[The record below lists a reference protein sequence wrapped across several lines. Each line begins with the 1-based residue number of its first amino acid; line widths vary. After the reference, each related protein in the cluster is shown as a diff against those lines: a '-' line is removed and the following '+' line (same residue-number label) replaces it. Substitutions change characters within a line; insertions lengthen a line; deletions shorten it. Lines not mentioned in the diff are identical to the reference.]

1 MRRTFT
7 RAAGITLITAALI
20 APAIAIATAATATT
34 PLDCTYLVV
43 DTDEAFTTDGA
54 AAPDGGTATLIG
66 DGVVL
71 STPNRASHVNW
82 RHTLAKPVAMD
93 KVTALSYLTDRQDAA
108 TGVPTTVAA
117 YKLGIDSDS
126 DGDEDGRL
134 TYEPYYN
141 REVTGT
147 AATNDTFA
155 DGSGKWWYTREPGNS
170 QTLATYSKWAAGT
183 GPVAF
188 PKPQILWFGVG
199 QGTYNDGA
207 ITLVNQVKFK
217 AAGVCV
223 SVRFG
228 LPKGMPSPDDPSPS
242 VSPSKT
248 TSTSP
253 SVSVSPSK
261 PTSASPSVST
271 SPTTEPT
278 VSPTTI
284 TPPPVDGTGD
294 GDSAGGEGAGGGPV
308 GGTGD
313 GLPLTGPAMAGLGLV
328 AAIAISGGV
337 FLLVLTRRR
346 RAIGT
351 THFTA

>member
-34 PLDCTYLVV
+34 PLDCTYITV

-54 AAPDGGTATLIG
+54 AAPNGGTATLIG

-71 STPNRASHVNW
+71 STPKQASHVNW

-108 TGVPTTVAA
+108 TGVPTTVAS

-141 REVTGT
+141 REVTGA

-155 DGSGKWWYTREPGNS
+155 DGSGKWWYTKEPGNL
-170 QTLATYSKWAAGT
+170 QTLATYAKWAAGT

-188 PKPQILWFGVG
+188 TKPQILWFGVG

-217 AAGVCV
+217 AAGACV
-223 SVRFG
+223 SARFG
-228 LPKGMPSPDDPSPS
+228 APKGMPSPDDPSPS
-242 VSPSKT
+242 VSPSRT
-248 TSTSP
+248 TSASP

-261 PTSASPSVST
+261 PSSAPPSVST
-271 SPTTEPT
+271 SLTTDPT

-284 TPPPVDGTGD
+284 TPPPIDDHDEGD
-294 GDSAGGEGAGGGPV
+294 AAGGTAGGGST

-328 AAIAISGGV
+328 AAVAISGGV

-346 RAIGT
+346 RATGT